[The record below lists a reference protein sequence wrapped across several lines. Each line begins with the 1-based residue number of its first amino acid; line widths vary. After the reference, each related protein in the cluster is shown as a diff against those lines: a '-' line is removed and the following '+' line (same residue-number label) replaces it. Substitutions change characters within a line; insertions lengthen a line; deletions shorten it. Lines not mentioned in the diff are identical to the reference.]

1 MDAESPGLERVL
13 KRDRLVVI
21 GALILVSLASW
32 LYILTGAGMDTGEI
46 APMSGGALL
55 TMRPAWTP
63 AYFALMLAMWWM
75 MMVAMM
81 LPSASPMILL
91 YAAVKRKREPR
102 AELALLTALF
112 LAGYL
117 LVWGGFSLIA
127 AGLQWALGLRGL
139 VSASMMTLTS
149 AALGGAILLAAGL
162 YQFTPVKQACLHH
175 CRSPV
180 DYLSRHHRPGRAG
193 ALRMGLGHGAYCLGC
208 CWFLMALLFFGGV
221 MSLYWISGLALFVLF
236 EKTIPAGHWLGYAT
250 GVSLLVWGAAMLAF
264 AF

>member
-1 MDAESPGLERVL
+1 MIEAAL
-13 KRDRLVVI
+13 KRGR
-21 GALILVSLASW
+21 LILVAALVLLTLIAA
-32 LYILTGAGMDTGEI
+32 LYTALGAGL
-46 APMSGGALL
+46 PMSAMGAAA
-55 TMRPAWTP
+55 MQPAQWTP
-63 AYFALMLAMWWM
+63 AYFGLVFAMWWV

-91 YAAVKRKREPR
+91 YAAVKRKHEPPG
-102 AELALLTALF
+102 ELALLTALF

-127 AGLQWALGLRGL
+127 AGLQWALELRGL

-162 YQFTPVKQACLHH
+162 YQFTPVKRACLHH

-180 DYLSRHHRPGRAG
+180 EYLRRHHRPGRAG

-208 CWFLMALLFFGGV
+208 CWFLMALLFFGGI
-221 MSLYWISGLALFVLF
+221 MNLYWVLGLALFVLG
-236 EKTIPAGHWLGYAT
+236 EKVLPRGDLIGRGLGAGLGLW
-250 GVSLLVWGAAMLAF
+250 GVVLLASAAGVL
-264 AF
+264 